1 MLSKIEHY
9 ILDVIKGKKKGI
21 LPLLVKGALRPL
33 SWVYQFGVSWRNRAF
48 DYGWLRQYS
57 PPVPIVISIG
67 NIVAGG
73 TGKTPITLH
82 LAKEFY
88 QDYILAIL
96 SRGYR
101 SPVEN
106 QTIPIALSKGNGPM
120 HAANFCG
127 DEPYLLSHNLP
138 KAFVFVGK
146 DRHKASNMAA
156 KAGVD
161 IILMDDGMQ
170 HRRLARDYEV
180 VVIDARDPFGQGFF
194 LPRGFLREGLH
205 SLARANLIVVN
216 HVTNQED
223 YLKLKNYLSKYT
235 KAPVVGAKMD
245 VLGVFD
251 LNDSEY
257 GSLQGKRVGIFC
269 GIAHPEYFEE
279 TVKSLGAEIIVRQFF
294 PDHLGFDQKGLLTF
308 MDRCLA
314 LGVETLVCTEKDR
327 VKIPSMPV
335 MPLPL
340 AWIKMHVVLIEEAV
354 AWEFFV
360 NQIRETLKHRK

>member
-1 MLSKIEHY
+1 MITNLENY
-9 ILDVIKGKKKGI
+9 ILEVIKGKRKGVLPLLTKGI
-21 LPLLVKGALRPL
+21 LLPL
-33 SWVYQFGVSWRNRAF
+33 SWLYQFGVTWRNRAF

-57 PPVPIVISIG
+57 PPVPVVISVG

-88 QDYILAIL
+88 KDFTLSIL

-106 QTIPIALSKGNGPM
+106 QSVPVALSRGNGPM
-120 HAANFCG
+120 HPASFCG

-138 KAFVFVGK
+138 NAYVFVGK

-156 KAGVD
+156 RAGVD

-170 HRRLARDYEV
+170 HRRLARDFEV
-180 VVIDARDPFGQGFF
+180 VVLDARDPFGQGHF
-194 LPRGFLREGLH
+194 LPRGFLRESLH
-205 SLARANLIVVN
+205 ALSRATLVVVN
-216 HVTNQED
+216 HVSNHED
-223 YLKLKNYLSKYT
+223 YLKLKEYLKKYT
-235 KAPVVGAKMD
+235 QAPVVGAAMEISGIYD
-245 VLGVFD
+245 LGD
-251 LNDSEY
+251 REQESLN
-257 GSLQGKRVGIFC
+257 GKRVGIFC

-279 TVKSLGAEIIVRQFF
+279 TIKSLGAEIIVRQFF

-314 LGVETLVCTEKDR
+314 LGADTIVCTEKDR
-327 VKIPSMPV
+327 VKIPVLTTMS
-335 MPLPL
+335 LPIT
-340 AWIKMHVVLIEEAV
+340 WVKMRVNLIEEAAAWQAFV
-354 AWEFFV
+354 ANV
-360 NQIRETLKHRK
+360 RNTTLQRK